1 MDRGGMRIA
10 RSTRACRLVVIADRM
25 NNAEVVRRGNDG
37 GRGVAR

>member
-25 NNAEVVRRGNDG
+25 NTAEVVRGAMMADG
-37 GRGVAR
+37 A